1 MAVSDFTKKEIIQYY
16 GMDENR
22 TYMGM
27 PLDKFINVVIKNY
40 DIKYLKPALFLLG
53 LTLGWD
59 NIYKLM
65 YKRWNLPL
73 LSDK

>member
-1 MAVSDFTKKEIIQYY
+1 
-16 GMDENR
+16 MDENR

-27 PLDKFINVVIKNY
+27 PLDKFINVVINNY